1 MRKTLALLLTALM
14 LLSAGCAQATSLM
27 DMYGRE
33 VVLDASATRIVA
45 LAPSDCEILCAL
57 GAEDLLVGRG
67 AYCDYPESILDVPV
81 VETGENTNLEQII
94 ALQPQVVLMAD
105 MAQTAEQ
112 VQALEDAGIRVV
124 LSDANDI
131 EGVYTAIRM
140 IGQLTG
146 LEGEAE
152 AQVADMQA
160 TFDGIAAQSEET
172 GKTVY
177 FEVSPLEYGLWT
189 AGANTFMDELASLC
203 GLTNAFADV
212 EGWAAISEEQVL
224 ERDPDYIVTISTYYG
239 EGPTPVE
246 EIMGRAGW
254 EGLTAIQNGD
264 VFNADSNEISRPGP
278 RLKDAALALYAFVSG
293 EAEEPAA

>member
-33 VVLDASATRIVA
+33 VVLDAPATRIVA

-152 AQVADMQA
+152 ALVADMQA

-224 ERDPDYIVTISTYYG
+224 ERDPDYIVTISMYYG

-293 EAEEPAA
+293 EAEEPAT

>member
-152 AQVADMQA
+152 ALVADMQA

-278 RLKDAALALYAFVSG
+278 RLKDAALALYAVVSG

>member
-33 VVLDASATRIVA
+33 VVLDAPATRIVA

-152 AQVADMQA
+152 ALVADMQA
-160 TFDGIAAQSEET
+160 TFDGIAARSEDT

-189 AGANTFMDELASLC
+189 AGVNTFMDELASLC

-224 ERDPDYIVTISTYYG
+224 ERDPDYIVTISMYYG